1 MVTTE
6 FAVVGSVFSL
16 FHNGAVEHGKEQIL
30 KYQTVILAL
39 FGIVEHVLAVVGVE
53 VLDEMVPN
61 VILIE
66 KFLRNKM
73 LLFQEPNEDKTGDEA
88 YATLVIEF
96 LVIIRSVQVV
106 GESDH
111 LYRPSIPVTKLRIE
125 LLGEQFVREHLH
137 PMLVKLFKSWIGFVA
152 NAFQN
157 VDMSTMGM
165 LAVDV
170 AKQTHLA
177 ELFTV
182 APLLGV
188 FATLTS
194 GQG

>member
-1 MVTTE
+1 
-6 FAVVGSVFSL
+6 
-16 FHNGAVEHGKEQIL
+16 
-30 KYQTVILAL
+30 
-39 FGIVEHVLAVVGVE
+39 
-53 VLDEMVPN
+53 
-61 VILIE
+61 
-66 KFLRNKM
+66 M

-111 LYRPSIPVTKLRIE
+111 LYGPSIPVTKLRIE
-125 LLGEQFVREHLH
+125 LLGKQFAGEHLH
-137 PMLVKLFKSWIGFVA
+137 PMLVKLFKGWISFVA

-182 APLLGV
+182 TPLLGV